1 MAHYLDGLSGC
12 GDRIEDGIRSHFLKL
27 IEKIILRIQLSKQ
40 KQNMVYLVEG
50 LAWNYNPQDFD
61 FLIKL
66 NLLDVLRQGD
76 GTIYHS
82 AKRSWGLMNQILCVK
97 I

>member
-1 MAHYLDGLSGC
+1 
-12 GDRIEDGIRSHFLKL
+12 
-27 IEKIILRIQLSKQ
+27 
-40 KQNMVYLVEG
+40 MVYLVEG

-82 AKRSWGLMNQILCVK
+82 VKRSWGLMNQILCVK